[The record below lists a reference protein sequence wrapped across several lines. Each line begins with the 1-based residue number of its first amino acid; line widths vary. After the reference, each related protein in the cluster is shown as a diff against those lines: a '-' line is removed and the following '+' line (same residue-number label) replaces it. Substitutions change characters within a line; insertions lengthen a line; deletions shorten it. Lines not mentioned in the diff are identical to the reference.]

1 MWVSQVAMKTWMRA
15 ASACWTASQ
24 HRSTSFSAVRD
35 RPVMT
40 GPRTALAMASTASKS
55 PWLAT
60 GKPASR

>member
-1 MWVSQVAMKTWMRA
+1 MNTWIRA
-15 ASACWTASQ
+15 FSASCTASQ
-24 HRSTSFSAVRD
+24 QRSTSFSAVRD

-40 GPRTALAMASTASKS
+40 GPFTARAMALMAPKS